1 MPAHLDGGREDDGVH
16 RTRVSDD
23 EAAAVLAALH
33 VDVTTVPWDL
43 EQFRIGMES
52 ELAHGRA
59 DPDTNVTDDDLVL
72 TGKIALAHLVE
83 IPDYYTRLAA
93 MEAQAFDD
101 QERRGRRR

>member
-1 MPAHLDGGREDDGVH
+1 VGEDGNVH
-16 RTRVSDD
+16 RTNVTLD
-23 EAAAVLAALH
+23 EAAAVMASLH
-33 VDVTTVPWDL
+33 VDPETVAWDV

-93 MEAQAFDD
+93 MERSAFEEQARPD
-101 QERRGRRR
+101 GRDRS